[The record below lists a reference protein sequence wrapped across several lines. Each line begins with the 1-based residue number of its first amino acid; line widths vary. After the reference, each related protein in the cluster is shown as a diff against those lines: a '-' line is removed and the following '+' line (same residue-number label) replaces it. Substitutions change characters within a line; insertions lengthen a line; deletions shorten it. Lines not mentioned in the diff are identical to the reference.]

1 MTPSKPGL
9 SSFNLRNLAML
20 FMLIDH
26 IGTSLFP
33 DLLWLR
39 FIGRLAFPI
48 FAFLIVEGYHHTRNF
63 TKYLGR
69 LLALALISD
78 IPYGLLT
85 QGTWTYTPFQ
95 NVIWTFLLGLV
106 AIWLLEQLHK
116 NLSALASYL
125 VGAFVLTTFAWLAEW
140 LSTDYSYRG
149 LLVILAFH
157 IFRGM
162 SPQQKTKQ
170 LIALLIVSLFLSNI
184 DTLIIIGGWKNI
196 PMYWEHYGFQLI
208 SPQLFAPL
216 ALPIIWSYNNQA
228 GPTSKKIQTFNYL
241 FYPIHML
248 ILGLL
253 SLNLM

>member
-1 MTPSKPGL
+1 M
-9 SSFNLRNLAML
+9 F
-20 FMLIDH
+20 IDH
-26 IGTSLFP
+26 LGATLLP

-39 FIGRLAFPI
+39 YIGRLAFPI
-48 FAFLIVEGYHHTRNF
+48 FAFLLVEGYHHTRNLPNYM
-63 TKYLGR
+63 TR
-69 LLALALISD
+69 LLILALVSD
-78 IPYGLLT
+78 IPFGLLS
-85 QGTWTYTPFQ
+85 QGSWIYQPFQ

-106 AIWLLEQLHK
+106 AIWLLDQLHK
-116 NLSALASYL
+116 NLSKPANYLLGVLVLAI
-125 VGAFVLTTFAWLAEW
+125 FAWLAEW

-162 SPQQKTKQ
+162 SSQQKTKQ
-170 LIALLIVSLFLSNI
+170 LIAFLIVSLVLSNI
-184 DTLIIIGGWKNI
+184 NTLIIIGGWKNI

-208 SPQLFAPL
+208 SPQIFAPL